1 MLTVLILA
9 VVLSVVIAL
18 TLAFASRAFYV
29 YEDPRLQDI
38 IGMLPL
44 ANCGQC
50 GNPGC
55 KGMAESILR
64 EESRLTSCKPGDQPM
79 RERIAAYLETHP
91 DEEGEFT
98 KAKM

>member
-1 MLTVLILA
+1 MGVVLILA
-9 VVLSVVIAL
+9 IVLSVVIAL

-29 YEDPRLQDI
+29 YEDPRLQDL

-79 RERIAAYLETHP
+79 RDKIKAYLEATP
-91 DEEGEFT
+91 NEEGEFT
-98 KAKM
+98 KVKM